1 MSPPARALRRAR
13 FALVLPVH
21 LALLMVV
28 GRSVTGSLA
37 GYWPLSAEDG
47 VNRTLAAHRE
57 PVLDGFTQWLSLLA
71 NTQVI
76 TGLTLACV
84 LALLLTPP
92 APRWA
97 EAGFLAAA
105 VAVQSAMFLLV
116 TLVVERPRPD
126 VPHLDLAPPTS
137 SFPSGHVGAA
147 VALYGGLAVLTRV
160 GTRGAWRRPV
170 AALLLLVPLAV
181 ATSRLYRGMHHPSDV
196 LGGLLNG
203 AVTLAVIGTVL
214 LSGRRR
220 APERGGAPS
229 EAAPTTPAAGESVR
243 SSPNPPASS
252 GVGRTVVVR
261 HPHGCDDA
269 LAERVG
275 AVLTR
280 HGHAAQ
286 QWILTGEDLPCGE
299 LAAELDAAAV
309 ALVVVCGGD
318 GTVRACAELLAGT
331 GIELVVV
338 PCGTGNLLA
347 RNLGLAPDPVTAL
360 EEALSGGCHGID
372 VGRMRGDGIEPA
384 RFVVMAGVGFDA
396 AMVQDASPRLKSRLG
411 WAAYVV
417 SALRH
422 LGDPGIRL
430 TIRLDGGRPLR
441 RRARM
446 VVIGNVGMLQG
457 GLPLLPEARADDGR
471 LDVVLFAPG
480 GPAGWLAAAA
490 HLTRRT
496 LRAPASRR
504 PGAGAGD
511 VAGGALE
518 YFSATRVE
526 IRCTAPQ
533 PREMDGDAVA
543 PGVRLT
549 VEIDRGALRVRLP
562 RALPGTGAEAPPA
575 AALPAAAPTP
585 HH

>member
-1 MSPPARALRRAR
+1 MSGTRGQGALRRAR
-13 FALVLPVH
+13 FLLVLPVH
-21 LALLMVV
+21 LVLLMVV
-28 GRSVTGSLA
+28 GRSLAGPLA

-47 VNRTLAAHRE
+47 VNRALAAHRE
-57 PVLDGFTQWLSLLA
+57 PLLNGFTQWLSLLA

-76 TGLTLACV
+76 TGFTLVCV

-116 TLVVERPRPD
+116 TLVVQRPRPD

-147 VALYGGLAVLTRV
+147 MALYGGLAVLTRV

-181 ATSRLYRGMHHPSDV
+181 AASRLYRGMHHPSDV
-196 LGGLLNG
+196 LGGLFNG

-214 LSGRRR
+214 LAGRPRTPEPGGT
-220 APERGGAPS
+220 APEAS
-229 EAAPTTPAAGESVR
+229 PTTDAPV
-243 SSPNPPASS
+243 PS
-252 GVGRTVVVR
+252 GVGRTLVVR
-261 HPHGCDDA
+261 HPHGCDDE
-269 LAERVG
+269 LAERVR
-275 AVLTR
+275 AVLVR

-286 QWILTGEDLPCGE
+286 QWIPTGEELPCGD
-299 LAAELDAAAV
+299 LAVELDAAPV

-331 GIELVVV
+331 GIDLVVV

-360 EEALSGGCHGID
+360 EQALSGGCHGID
-372 VGRMRGDGIEPA
+372 VGRIRGDGIDPA

-411 WAAYVV
+411 WVAYVV

-457 GLPLLPEARADDGR
+457 GLPLLPRARPDDGR
-471 LDVVLFAPG
+471 LDVVLFAPR

-496 LRAPASRR
+496 LRTPAPRG
-504 PGAGAGD
+504 PGAEAGE

-518 YFSATRVE
+518 YFTATRVE
-526 IRCTAPQ
+526 IRCAAPQ

-549 VEIDRGALRVRLP
+549 AEIEPGALRVRLP
-562 RALPGTGAEAPPA
+562 RALPGTGAEAPSA

-585 HH
+585 

>member
-1 MSPPARALRRAR
+1 MSGSRGREALRRAR
-13 FALVLPVH
+13 FLLVLPVH
-21 LALLMVV
+21 LVLLMVV
-28 GRSVTGSLA
+28 GRALTGPLA
-37 GYWPLSAEDG
+37 GHWPLSAEDG
-47 VNRTLAAHRE
+47 VNRALAAHRE
-57 PVLDGFTQWLSLLA
+57 PLLNGFTQWLSLLA

-76 TGLTLACV
+76 TGLTLVCV

-160 GTRGAWRRPV
+160 GARGAWRRPV

-181 ATSRLYRGMHHPSDV
+181 AASRLYRGMHHPSDV
-196 LGGLLNG
+196 LGGLFNG

-214 LSGRRR
+214 LGGRRR
-220 APERGGAPS
+220 TPGSAGSARD
-229 EAAPTTPAAGESVR
+229 AAPTT
-243 SSPNPPASS
+243 NPPPAP
-252 GVGRTVVVR
+252 GGGRTLVVR
-261 HPHGCDDA
+261 NPQGCDDE
-269 LAERVG
+269 LADRLG

-286 QWILTGEDLPCGE
+286 QWIPTGAELPCGD

-309 ALVVVCGGD
+309 GLVVVCGGD

-372 VGRMRGDGIEPA
+372 VGRIRGDGIEPA

-411 WAAYVV
+411 WAAYVI

-430 TIRLDGGRPLR
+430 TIRLDDGRPLR

-457 GLPLLPEARADDGR
+457 GLPLLPRARADDGR
-471 LDVVLFAPG
+471 LDVVLFAPR

-496 LRAPASRR
+496 PRTPAPPG
-504 PGAGAGD
+504 PGAGAEH

-543 PGVRLT
+543 PGERLT
-549 VEIDRGALRVRLP
+549 VEVDPGALRVRLP
-562 RALPGTGAEAPPA
+562 RALSGTGAEAPPA
-575 AALPAAAPTP
+575 AVPTP
-585 HH
+585 RH